1 MGMSHKWR
9 EIGLSLV
16 LTPDAI
22 DAIDEC
28 SDNDEQKLVDI
39 ILLWE
44 ESKTH
49 PFSQDSLLIVL
60 NSTMVDERP
69 LAEQIKRWVVH

>member
-1 MGMSHKWR
+1 MLLMGMSHKWR

-22 DAIDEC
+22 DEC
-28 SDNDEQKLVDI
+28 SDNDEQKLVDV

-44 ESKTH
+44 ESKTR
-49 PFSQDSLLIVL
+49 PFSWDSLLIVL
-60 NSTMVDERP
+60 NSTMVDE
-69 LAEQIKRWVVH
+69 